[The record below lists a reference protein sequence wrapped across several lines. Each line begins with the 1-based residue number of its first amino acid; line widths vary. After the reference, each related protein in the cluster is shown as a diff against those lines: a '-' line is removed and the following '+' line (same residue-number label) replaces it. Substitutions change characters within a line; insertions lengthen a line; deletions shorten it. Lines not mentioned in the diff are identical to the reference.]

1 MRDSS
6 FSSEPDSED
15 RSLVRLFSSP
25 ECDESV
31 KSAPMPLLDGLGLRS
46 LSLKLKLGSFVDGL
60 PGGRN
65 GRAAKTYNE
74 LLFTTF
80 GI

>member
-1 MRDSS
+1 
-6 FSSEPDSED
+6 
-15 RSLVRLFSSP
+15 
-25 ECDESV
+25 
-31 KSAPMPLLDGLGLRS
+31 MPLLDGLGLRS